1 MTSTAIFSF
10 KRAGNACRLLL
21 LSALCALACSRAAAV
36 PAYPG
41 LITMKQP
48 SGKTVSIYLR
58 GDEHNHWGETPDGY
72 TLLRDGEGF
81 WAFARATAEGGI
93 EASALRYDGSSL
105 AAERAGIRKGLR
117 PSRSISQPD
126 VQQPGVQKAKKLQ
139 VSNSFPTK
147 GKHKLLMLL
156 INYNDTE
163 TLYTQ
168 ADFQN
173 VMNQENYAGTGS
185 FRDYYLE
192 QSFGQL
198 DIETTVTPWVKLNG
212 AKRYYGSEGAV
223 AMITEALRMIEDQ
236 IDLREFDNDGD
247 GVLDGLTVIHQGTG
261 QEMTGSSADIWSH
274 SSEIIGLTIDGIAV
288 KRYTIQPE
296 QQREEKITNIGVICH
311 EFGHNLGA
319 PDFYDTDYGQSGG
332 TYGGTGVWDI
342 MGGGAWNG
350 DNGSQPAAFNMWQK
364 WQYGWITPTE
374 LTAATR
380 ISNMPSS
387 RLGTAA
393 YKINTTV
400 PGEYFILENRQ
411 REGSFGTPL
420 PGSGL
425 LIYHID
431 ENLISQSVE
440 QNTLNAQYP
449 QAAYT
454 VCANAGTDPSSSSFS
469 YGDVTTAGTPFPGS
483 AGITS
488 FSDATLPSCKSR
500 SGRHS
505 YFALKNITE
514 TGGTISFDFIK
525 ETTPPAPQDFHAET
539 QRGKVN
545 LAWTAPQPEG
555 SYTAPQFYTVYRN
568 NAPIGTTSAL
578 AFADNE
584 PDADGLLVYSVDA
597 TYSNEMVSPYV
608 EDSLM
613 IPTNRVTAVTA
624 TRSSAT
630 NTLRWTLGNRL
641 TRVDITPN
649 EADYT
654 QLNIQGVDS
663 VDFVQRFSAADLTA
677 YKGARIT
684 AVAIFPLST
693 SSTSTY
699 EVRVWETD
707 KYGKNPRIVS
717 SRPVSE
723 FGVSAWSRVM
733 LTEPVT
739 IIKGRDYYIGA
750 HLKST
755 QNGFSIMSD
764 LGPYQNGGCLLKFED
779 EWEEAQ
785 NPQGNFYLY
794 AELQY
799 PEAKTQTVPTGLD
812 EPVTDPFS
820 QLQYPLGFRVYRD
833 GVEVG
838 TTANLLFLD
847 TAAPAGEHDYAISS
861 LFRGGNESDTVAFH
875 FDGSEQP
882 TGIAITPLAD
892 APALRF
898 TRSSGSLTLT
908 GNGSVTATDTAGRT
922 LLRRAS
928 SGETTLSLAPGVY
941 IIRLAATDGKVYTWK
956 VEL

>member
-21 LSALCALACSRAAAV
+21 LSALCAIACSRAAAV

-41 LITMKQP
+41 LITVKQP

-58 GDEHNHWGETPDGY
+58 GDEHSHWGETPDGY

-126 VQQPGVQKAKKLQ
+126 VQQPGMQKAKKLQ

-261 QEMTGSSADIWSH
+261 QEMTGSSSDIWSH

-483 AGITS
+483 AGITA

-578 AFADNE
+578 TFADNE

-684 AVAIFPLST
+684 SVAIFPLST

-723 FGVSAWSRVM
+723 FGVSAWSRVI

-838 TTANLLFLD
+838 TTANPLFLD

>member
-1 MTSTAIFSF
+1 M
-10 KRAGNACRLLL
+10 L
-21 LSALCALACSRAAAV
+21 LSALCTIACSRAAAV

-41 LITMKQP
+41 LITVKQP

-81 WAFARATAEGGI
+81 WAFARTTAEGGI

-117 PSRSISQPD
+117 PSRSISQPE
-126 VQQPGVQKAKKLQ
+126 VQQPGVHKAKKLQ

-223 AMITEALRMIEDQ
+223 AMITEALRMIEDE

-296 QQREEKITNIGVICH
+296 QHREEKITNIGVVCH

-454 VCANAGTDPSSSSFS
+454 VCANAGTDPTSSSFS

-483 AGITS
+483 AGITA

-578 AFADNE
+578 TFADNE

-684 AVAIFPLST
+684 SVAIFPLST

-707 KYGKNPRIVS
+707 KYGTNPRIIS

>member
-1 MTSTAIFSF
+1 M
-10 KRAGNACRLLL
+10 
-21 LSALCALACSRAAAV
+21 

-41 LITMKQP
+41 LITVKQP

-117 PSRSISQPD
+117 PSRSISQPE
-126 VQQPGVQKAKKLQ
+126 VQQPGVHKAKKLQ

-882 TGIAITPLAD
+882 TGIATTPLA
-892 APALRF
+892 ATPALRF

>member
-10 KRAGNACRLLL
+10 KRAGSACRLLL
-21 LSALCALACSRAAAV
+21 LSALYALACSRAAAV

-41 LITMKQP
+41 LITVKQP

-58 GDEHNHWGETPDGY
+58 GDEHSHWGETPDGY

-117 PSRSISQPD
+117 PSRSISQPE

-223 AMITEALRMIEDQ
+223 AMITEALRMIEDE

-296 QQREEKITNIGVICH
+296 QQREEKITNIGVVCH

>member
-21 LSALCALACSRAAAV
+21 LSALCAIACSRAAAV

-41 LITMKQP
+41 LITVKQP

-58 GDEHNHWGETPDGY
+58 GDERNHWGETPDGY

-223 AMITEALRMIEDQ
+223 AMITEALRMIEDE

-882 TGIAITPLAD
+882 TGIAITPLA
-892 APALRF
+892 ATPALRF

>member
-21 LSALCALACSRAAAV
+21 LSALCAIACSRAAAV

-41 LITMKQP
+41 LITVKQP

-296 QQREEKITNIGVICH
+296 QQREEKITNIGVVCH

-387 RLGTAA
+387 RLGAAA

-400 PGEYFILENRQ
+400 PGEYFMLENRQ
-411 REGSFGTPL
+411 REGSCGTPL

-431 ENLISQSVE
+431 ANLISQSVE

-820 QLQYPLGFRVYRD
+820 QLQYPLGLRVYRD
-833 GVEVG
+833 GVDVG

-898 TRSSGSLTLT
+898 PRSSGSLTLT

>member
-1 MTSTAIFSF
+1 
-10 KRAGNACRLLL
+10 
-21 LSALCALACSRAAAV
+21 
-36 PAYPG
+36 
-41 LITMKQP
+41 MKQP

-126 VQQPGVQKAKKLQ
+126 VQQPGIQKAKKLQ

-296 QQREEKITNIGVICH
+296 QQREEKITNIGVVCH

>member
-21 LSALCALACSRAAAV
+21 LSTLCAIACSRAAAV

-41 LITMKQP
+41 LITVKQP

-117 PSRSISQPD
+117 PSRNISQPE
-126 VQQPGVQKAKKLQ
+126 VQQPGIQKAKKLQ

-223 AMITEALRMIEDQ
+223 AMITEALRMIEDE

-296 QQREEKITNIGVICH
+296 QQREEKITNIGVVCH

-555 SYTAPQFYTVYRN
+555 SYTTPQFYTVYRN

-684 AVAIFPLST
+684 SVAIFPLST

>member
-1 MTSTAIFSF
+1 M
-10 KRAGNACRLLL
+10 L
-21 LSALCALACSRAAAV
+21 LSALCAIACSRAAAI

-41 LITMKQP
+41 LITVKQP

-81 WAFARATAEGGI
+81 WAFARTTAEGGI

-117 PSRSISQPD
+117 PSRSISQPE
-126 VQQPGVQKAKKLQ
+126 VQQPGVHKAKKLQ

-483 AGITS
+483 TGITA

-613 IPTNRVTAVTA
+613 IPTNRVTAVTT

-684 AVAIFPLST
+684 SVAIFPLST

-707 KYGKNPRIVS
+707 KYGTNPRIVS

-861 LFRGGNESDTVAFH
+861 LFRGCNESDTVAFH

-882 TGIAITPLAD
+882 TGIATTPLA
-892 APALRF
+892 ATPALRF

-928 SGETTLSLAPGVY
+928 SGETTISLAPGVY

>member
-10 KRAGNACRLLL
+10 KRAGSACRLLL
-21 LSALCALACSRAAAV
+21 LSALCAIACSRAAAV

-41 LITMKQP
+41 LMTVKQP

-58 GDEHNHWGETPDGY
+58 GDERNHWGETPDGY

-117 PSRSISQPD
+117 PSRSISQPE
-126 VQQPGVQKAKKLQ
+126 VQQPGMQKAKKLQ

-882 TGIAITPLAD
+882 TGIATTPLA
-892 APALRF
+892 ATPALRF

>member
-21 LSALCALACSRAAAV
+21 LSALCAIACSRAAAV

-41 LITMKQP
+41 LITVKQP

-58 GDEHNHWGETPDGY
+58 GDERNHWGETPDGY

-117 PSRSISQPD
+117 PSRSISQPE
-126 VQQPGVQKAKKLQ
+126 VQQPGIQKAKKLQ

-223 AMITEALRMIEDQ
+223 AMITEALRMIEDE

-296 QQREEKITNIGVICH
+296 QQREEKITNIGVVCH

-483 AGITS
+483 AGITA

-882 TGIAITPLAD
+882 TGIATTPLA
-892 APALRF
+892 ATPALRF

>member
-10 KRAGNACRLLL
+10 KRAGSACRLLL
-21 LSALCALACSRAAAV
+21 LSVLYALACSRAAAV

-41 LITMKQP
+41 LITVKQP

-58 GDEHNHWGETPDGY
+58 GDERNHWGETPDGY
-72 TLLRDGEGF
+72 TLLRDGDGF

-117 PSRSISQPD
+117 PSRSISQPE
-126 VQQPGVQKAKKLQ
+126 VQQPGVHKAKKLQ

-483 AGITS
+483 AGITA

-539 QRGKVN
+539 QRGKVS

-578 AFADNE
+578 TFADNE

-684 AVAIFPLST
+684 SVAIFPLST

>member
-1 MTSTAIFSF
+1 M
-10 KRAGNACRLLL
+10 
-21 LSALCALACSRAAAV
+21 
-36 PAYPG
+36 
-41 LITMKQP
+41 
-48 SGKTVSIYLR
+48 
-58 GDEHNHWGETPDGY
+58 
-72 TLLRDGEGF
+72 
-81 WAFARATAEGGI
+81 
-93 EASALRYDGSSL
+93 
-105 AAERAGIRKGLR
+105 
-117 PSRSISQPD
+117 
-126 VQQPGVQKAKKLQ
+126 QKAKKLQ

-223 AMITEALRMIEDQ
+223 AMITEALRMIEDE

-374 LTAATR
+374 LTAATC

-483 AGITS
+483 AGITA

-568 NAPIGTTSAL
+568 NTPIGTTSAL
-578 AFADNE
+578 TFADNE

-707 KYGKNPRIVS
+707 KYGTNPRIVS

-922 LLRRAS
+922 LLRRAA
-928 SGETTLSLAPGVY
+928 SGETTISLAPGVY
-941 IIRLAATDGKVYTWK
+941 IIRLAATDGKIYTWK

>member
-21 LSALCALACSRAAAV
+21 LSALCAIACSRAAAV

-41 LITMKQP
+41 LITVKQP

-105 AAERAGIRKGLR
+105 AAEQAGIRKGLR
-117 PSRSISQPD
+117 PSRNISQPE
-126 VQQPGVQKAKKLQ
+126 VQQPGIQKAKKLQ

-261 QEMTGSSADIWSH
+261 QEMTGSSSDIWSH

-684 AVAIFPLST
+684 SVAIFPLST

-723 FGVSAWSRVM
+723 FGVSAWSRVI

-755 QNGFSIMSD
+755 HNGFSIMSD

-922 LLRRAS
+922 LLRRAA
-928 SGETTLSLAPGVY
+928 SGETTISLAPGVY

>member
-10 KRAGNACRLLL
+10 KRAGSACRLLL
-21 LSALCALACSRAAAV
+21 LSVLYALACSRAAAV

-41 LITMKQP
+41 LITVKQP

-93 EASALRYDGSSL
+93 EASALRYDGSSR
-105 AAERAGIRKGLR
+105 AAEQAGIRKGLR
-117 PSRSISQPD
+117 PSRSISQPE
-126 VQQPGVQKAKKLQ
+126 VQQPGVHKAKKLQ

-296 QQREEKITNIGVICH
+296 QQREEKITNIGVVCH

-454 VCANAGTDPSSSSFS
+454 VCANAGTDPTSSSFS

-483 AGITS
+483 AGITA

-578 AFADNE
+578 TFADNE

-624 TRSSAT
+624 TRASAT

-641 TRVDITPN
+641 TRVNITPN

-684 AVAIFPLST
+684 SVAIFPLTT
-693 SSTSTY
+693 SSTSSY

-707 KYGKNPRIVS
+707 KYGTNPRIIS

>member
-10 KRAGNACRLLL
+10 KRAGSACRLLL
-21 LSALCALACSRAAAV
+21 LSALYALACSRAAAV

-41 LITMKQP
+41 LITVKQP

-58 GDEHNHWGETPDGY
+58 GDEHSHWGETPDGY

-117 PSRSISQPD
+117 PSRSISQPE

-223 AMITEALRMIEDQ
+223 AMITEALRMIEDE

-296 QQREEKITNIGVICH
+296 QQREEKITNIGVVCH

-578 AFADNE
+578 TFADNE

>member
-10 KRAGNACRLLL
+10 KRAGSACRLLL
-21 LSALCALACSRAAAV
+21 LSALCAIACSRAAAI

-41 LITMKQP
+41 LITVKQP

-58 GDEHNHWGETPDGY
+58 GDERNHWGETPDGY

-117 PSRSISQPD
+117 PSRSISQPE
-126 VQQPGVQKAKKLQ
+126 VQQPGMQKAKKLQ

-223 AMITEALRMIEDQ
+223 AMITEALRMIEDE

-483 AGITS
+483 AGITA

-578 AFADNE
+578 TFADNE

-624 TRSSAT
+624 TRASAT

-641 TRVDITPN
+641 TRVNITPN

-684 AVAIFPLST
+684 SVAIFPLTT
-693 SSTSTY
+693 SSTSSY

-707 KYGKNPRIVS
+707 KYGTNPRIIS

>member
-21 LSALCALACSRAAAV
+21 LSVLCAIACSRAAAV

-41 LITMKQP
+41 LITVKQP

-58 GDEHNHWGETPDGY
+58 GDEHSHWGETPDGY

-126 VQQPGVQKAKKLQ
+126 VQQPGMQKAKKLQ

-261 QEMTGSSADIWSH
+261 QEMTGSSSDIWSH

-723 FGVSAWSRVM
+723 FGVSAWSRVI

-755 QNGFSIMSD
+755 QNGFSLMSD

-882 TGIAITPLAD
+882 TGIATTPLA
-892 APALRF
+892 ATPALRF

>member
-10 KRAGNACRLLL
+10 KRAGSACRLLL
-21 LSALCALACSRAAAV
+21 LSVLCAIACSRAAAV

-41 LITMKQP
+41 LITVKQP

-58 GDEHNHWGETPDGY
+58 GDERSHWGETPDGY
-72 TLLRDGEGF
+72 TLLRDGEGY
-81 WAFARATAEGGI
+81 WSFARATAEGGI

-117 PSRSISQPD
+117 PTRSISQPD
-126 VQQPGVQKAKKLQ
+126 VQQPEIQRAKKLQ

-156 INYNDTE
+156 INYNDTQ

-223 AMITEALRMIEDQ
+223 AMITEALRMIEDE

-261 QEMTGSSADIWSH
+261 QEMTGSSSDIWSH

-319 PDFYDTDYGQSGG
+319 PDFYDTDYAQSGG

-374 LTAATR
+374 LTAATH

-393 YKINTTV
+393 YKIDTTV

-431 ENLISQSVE
+431 ENLISQTVE
-440 QNTLNAQYP
+440 QNTLNVQYP

-555 SYTAPQFYTVYRN
+555 FYTAPLFYTVYRN

-684 AVAIFPLST
+684 SVAIFPLTT

-707 KYGKNPRIVS
+707 KYGLNPHIVS
-717 SRPVSE
+717 SRSVSE

-755 QNGFSIMSD
+755 QNGFSLMSD
-764 LGPYQNGGCLLKFED
+764 TGPYQNGGCLLKFED

-799 PEAKTQTVPTGLD
+799 PEPKMQTVPTGLD
-812 EPVTDPFS
+812 DPVTDPFS

-861 LFRGGNESDTVAFH
+861 LFRGGNESDTVEFH

-882 TGIAITPLAD
+882 TGIAAMPLAA
-892 APALRF
+892 APALHF
-898 TRSSGSLTLT
+898 TRGTGSLTLT
-908 GNGSVTATDTAGRT
+908 GSGSVTATDTAGRT
-922 LLRRAS
+922 LLRRTT
-928 SGETTLSLAPGVY
+928 SGDTALTLAPGVY
-941 IIRLAATDGKVYTWK
+941 IIRLATTDGKVYTWK

>member
-21 LSALCALACSRAAAV
+21 LSALCAIACSRAAAV

-41 LITMKQP
+41 LITVKQP

-58 GDEHNHWGETPDGY
+58 GDERNHWGETPDGY

-93 EASALRYDGSSL
+93 EASALRYDGSSR
-105 AAERAGIRKGLR
+105 AAERAGIRRGLR
-117 PSRSISQPD
+117 PSRSISQPE

-147 GKHKLLMLL
+147 GQHKLLMLL

-941 IIRLAATDGKVYTWK
+941 IIRLAATDGKIYTWK

>member
-21 LSALCALACSRAAAV
+21 LSALCAIACSRAAAV

-41 LITMKQP
+41 LITVKQP

-58 GDEHNHWGETPDGY
+58 GDERNHWGETPDGY

-117 PSRSISQPD
+117 PSRSISQPE
-126 VQQPGVQKAKKLQ
+126 VQQPGIQKAKKLQ

-223 AMITEALRMIEDQ
+223 AMITEALRMIEDE

-578 AFADNE
+578 TFADNE

>member
-1 MTSTAIFSF
+1 M
-10 KRAGNACRLLL
+10 
-21 LSALCALACSRAAAV
+21 

-41 LITMKQP
+41 LITVKQP

-117 PSRSISQPD
+117 PSRSISQPE
-126 VQQPGVQKAKKLQ
+126 VQQPGMQKAKKLQ

-223 AMITEALRMIEDQ
+223 AMITEALRMIEDE

-296 QQREEKITNIGVICH
+296 QQREEKITNIGVVCH

>member
-10 KRAGNACRLLL
+10 KRAGSACRLLL
-21 LSALCALACSRAAAV
+21 LSALCAIACSRAAAV

-41 LITMKQP
+41 LITVKQP

-58 GDEHNHWGETPDGY
+58 GDEHSHWGETPDGY

-578 AFADNE
+578 TFADNE

>member
-10 KRAGNACRLLL
+10 KRAGSACRLLL
-21 LSALCALACSRAAAV
+21 LSALCAIACSRAAAV

-41 LITMKQP
+41 LITVKQP

-58 GDEHNHWGETPDGY
+58 GDERNHWGETPDGY

-223 AMITEALRMIEDQ
+223 AMITEALRMIEDE

-296 QQREEKITNIGVICH
+296 QQREEKITNIGVVCH

-483 AGITS
+483 AGITA

-578 AFADNE
+578 TFADNE

-624 TRSSAT
+624 TRASAT

-684 AVAIFPLST
+684 SVAIFPLTT
-693 SSTSTY
+693 SSTSSY

-707 KYGKNPRIVS
+707 KYGTNPRIIS

>member
-10 KRAGNACRLLL
+10 KRAGSACRLLL
-21 LSALCALACSRAAAV
+21 LSVLYALACSRAAAV

-41 LITMKQP
+41 LITVKQP

-58 GDEHNHWGETPDGY
+58 GDERNHWGETPDGY

-117 PSRSISQPD
+117 PSRSISQPE

-296 QQREEKITNIGVICH
+296 QQREEKITNIGVVCH

-454 VCANAGTDPSSSSFS
+454 VCANAGTDPTSSSFS

-514 TGGTISFDFIK
+514 TDGTISFDFIK

-578 AFADNE
+578 TFADNE

-861 LFRGGNESDTVAFH
+861 LFRGSNESDTVAFH

-882 TGIAITPLAD
+882 TGIAITPLA
-892 APALRF
+892 ATPALRF

>member
-21 LSALCALACSRAAAV
+21 LSALCAIACSRAAAV

-41 LITMKQP
+41 LITVKQP

-117 PSRSISQPD
+117 PSRNISQPE
-126 VQQPGVQKAKKLQ
+126 VQQPGIQKAKKLQ

-296 QQREEKITNIGVICH
+296 QQREAKITNIGVICH

-578 AFADNE
+578 TFADNE

-641 TRVDITPN
+641 TRVNITPN

-684 AVAIFPLST
+684 SVAIFPLST

-755 QNGFSIMSD
+755 QNGFSLMSD

-779 EWEEAQ
+779 KWEEAQ

-799 PEAKTQTVPTGLD
+799 PEPKTQTVPTGLD
-812 EPVTDPFS
+812 EPVTDPFC

-882 TGIAITPLAD
+882 TGIATTPLAA

-928 SGETTLSLAPGVY
+928 SGETTLSLTPGVY
-941 IIRLAATDGKVYTWK
+941 IIRLAATDGKIYTWK

>member
-21 LSALCALACSRAAAV
+21 LSALCAIACSRAAAV

-41 LITMKQP
+41 LITVKQP

-117 PSRSISQPD
+117 PSRSISQPE
-126 VQQPGVQKAKKLQ
+126 VQQPGIQKAKKLQ

-882 TGIAITPLAD
+882 TGIATTPLA
-892 APALRF
+892 ATPALRF

>member
-1 MTSTAIFSF
+1 M
-10 KRAGNACRLLL
+10 
-21 LSALCALACSRAAAV
+21 

-41 LITMKQP
+41 LITVKQP

-117 PSRSISQPD
+117 PSRSISQPE
-126 VQQPGVQKAKKLQ
+126 VQQPGMQKAKKLQ

-483 AGITS
+483 AGITA

-882 TGIAITPLAD
+882 TGIATTPLA
-892 APALRF
+892 ATPALRF

>member
-21 LSALCALACSRAAAV
+21 LSALCAIACSRAAAV

-41 LITMKQP
+41 LITVKQP

-117 PSRSISQPD
+117 PSRSISQPE

-717 SRPVSE
+717 SCPVSE

-882 TGIAITPLAD
+882 TGIATTPLA
-892 APALRF
+892 ATPALRF

>member
-1 MTSTAIFSF
+1 M
-10 KRAGNACRLLL
+10 
-21 LSALCALACSRAAAV
+21 

-41 LITMKQP
+41 LITVKQP

-117 PSRSISQPD
+117 PSRSISQPE
-126 VQQPGVQKAKKLQ
+126 VQQPGMQKAKKLQ

-882 TGIAITPLAD
+882 TGIATTPLA
-892 APALRF
+892 ATPALRF

>member
-10 KRAGNACRLLL
+10 KRAGSACRLLL
-21 LSALCALACSRAAAV
+21 LSVLCALACSRAAAV

-41 LITMKQP
+41 LITVKQP

-58 GDEHNHWGETPDGY
+58 GDEHSHWGETPDGY

-117 PSRSISQPD
+117 PSRSISQPE
-126 VQQPGVQKAKKLQ
+126 VQQPGIQKAKKLQ

-374 LTAATR
+374 LTAATH

-393 YKINTTV
+393 YKINTPV

-483 AGITS
+483 AGITA

-514 TGGTISFDFIK
+514 TDGTISFDFIK

-624 TRSSAT
+624 TRASST

-684 AVAIFPLST
+684 SVAIFPLST

-723 FGVSAWSRVM
+723 FGVSSWSRVM

-861 LFRGGNESDTVAFH
+861 LFRGSNESDTVAFH

-882 TGIAITPLAD
+882 TGIATTPLA
-892 APALRF
+892 ATPALRF
-898 TRSSGSLTLT
+898 TRSSGNLTLT

-928 SGETTLSLAPGVY
+928 FGETTLSLAPGVY

>member
-21 LSALCALACSRAAAV
+21 LSALCAIACSRAAAV

-41 LITMKQP
+41 LITVKQP

-93 EASALRYDGSSL
+93 EASALRYDGSSR
-105 AAERAGIRKGLR
+105 AAEQAGIRKGLR
-117 PSRSISQPD
+117 PSRSISQPE
-126 VQQPGVQKAKKLQ
+126 VQQPGVHKAKKLQ

-578 AFADNE
+578 TFADNE

-723 FGVSAWSRVM
+723 FGVSAWSRVI

-882 TGIAITPLAD
+882 TGIATTPLA
-892 APALRF
+892 ATPALRF

>member
-10 KRAGNACRLLL
+10 KRAGSACRLLL
-21 LSALCALACSRAAAV
+21 LSVLCAIACSRAAAV

-41 LITMKQP
+41 LITVKQP

-58 GDEHNHWGETPDGY
+58 GDERSHWGETPDGY
-72 TLLRDGEGF
+72 TLLRDGEGY

-105 AAERAGIRKGLR
+105 PAERAGIRKGLR
-117 PSRSISQPD
+117 PTRSISQID
-126 VQQPGVQKAKKLQ
+126 VQQPGIQRAKKLQ

-156 INYNDTE
+156 INYNDTQ

-198 DIETTVTPWVKLNG
+198 DIETTVTPWIQLNG

-261 QEMTGSSADIWSH
+261 QEMTGSSSDIWSH

-319 PDFYDTDYGQSGG
+319 PDFYDTDYAQSGG

-374 LTAATR
+374 LTAATH

-393 YKINTTV
+393 YKIDTTV

-431 ENLISQSVE
+431 ENLISQTVE
-440 QNTLNAQYP
+440 QNALNVQYP

-469 YGDVTTAGTPFPGS
+469 YGDVTTTGTPFPGS

-555 SYTAPQFYTVYRN
+555 TYRSPKFYTVYRN

-649 EADYT
+649 EANYT

-684 AVAIFPLST
+684 SVAIFPLTT

-707 KYGKNPRIVS
+707 KYGLNPHIVS
-717 SRPVSE
+717 SRSVSE

-755 QNGFSIMSD
+755 QNGFSLMSD
-764 LGPYQNGGCLLKFED
+764 TGPYQNGGCLLKFED

-799 PEAKTQTVPTGLD
+799 PEPKMQTVPTGLD
-812 EPVTDPFS
+812 DPVTDPFS

-861 LFRGGNESDTVAFH
+861 LFRGGNESDTVEFH

-882 TGIAITPLAD
+882 TGIAATPLAA
-892 APALRF
+892 APALHF
-898 TRSSGSLTLT
+898 TRGTGSLTLT
-908 GNGSVTATDTAGRT
+908 GSGSVTATDTAGRT
-922 LLRRAS
+922 LLRRTT
-928 SGETTLSLAPGVY
+928 SGDTALTLAPGVY
-941 IIRLAATDGKVYTWK
+941 IIRLTATDGKVYTWK

>member
-21 LSALCALACSRAAAV
+21 LSVLCALACSRAAAV

-41 LITMKQP
+41 LITVKQP

-117 PSRSISQPD
+117 PSRSISQPE
-126 VQQPGVQKAKKLQ
+126 VQQPGIQKAKKLQ

-223 AMITEALRMIEDQ
+223 AMITEALRMIEDE

-578 AFADNE
+578 TFADNE

-684 AVAIFPLST
+684 SVAIFPLST

-707 KYGKNPRIVS
+707 KYGKNPHIVS
-717 SRPVSE
+717 SRSVSE

-882 TGIAITPLAD
+882 TGIATTPLA
-892 APALRF
+892 ATPALRF

>member
-1 MTSTAIFSF
+1 M
-10 KRAGNACRLLL
+10 
-21 LSALCALACSRAAAV
+21 

-41 LITMKQP
+41 LITVKQP

-58 GDEHNHWGETPDGY
+58 GDERNHWGETPDGY

-117 PSRSISQPD
+117 PSRSISQPE
-126 VQQPGVQKAKKLQ
+126 VQQPGMQKAKKLQ

-296 QQREEKITNIGVICH
+296 QQREEKITNIGVVCH

-483 AGITS
+483 AGITA

-882 TGIAITPLAD
+882 TGIATTPLA
-892 APALRF
+892 ATPALRF

>member
-1 MTSTAIFSF
+1 M
-10 KRAGNACRLLL
+10 
-21 LSALCALACSRAAAV
+21 
-36 PAYPG
+36 
-41 LITMKQP
+41 
-48 SGKTVSIYLR
+48 
-58 GDEHNHWGETPDGY
+58 
-72 TLLRDGEGF
+72 
-81 WAFARATAEGGI
+81 
-93 EASALRYDGSSL
+93 
-105 AAERAGIRKGLR
+105 
-117 PSRSISQPD
+117 
-126 VQQPGVQKAKKLQ
+126 
-139 VSNSFPTK
+139 
-147 GKHKLLMLL
+147 
-156 INYNDTE
+156 
-163 TLYTQ
+163 
-168 ADFQN
+168 
-173 VMNQENYAGTGS
+173 
-185 FRDYYLE
+185 
-192 QSFGQL
+192 
-198 DIETTVTPWVKLNG
+198 
-212 AKRYYGSEGAV
+212 
-223 AMITEALRMIEDQ
+223 
-236 IDLREFDNDGD
+236 
-247 GVLDGLTVIHQGTG
+247 
-261 QEMTGSSADIWSH
+261 
-274 SSEIIGLTIDGIAV
+274 
-288 KRYTIQPE
+288 
-296 QQREEKITNIGVICH
+296 
-311 EFGHNLGA
+311 
-319 PDFYDTDYGQSGG
+319 
-332 TYGGTGVWDI
+332 
-342 MGGGAWNG
+342 
-350 DNGSQPAAFNMWQK
+350 
-364 WQYGWITPTE
+364 
-374 LTAATR
+374 
-380 ISNMPSS
+380 
-387 RLGTAA
+387 
-393 YKINTTV
+393 
-400 PGEYFILENRQ
+400 
-411 REGSFGTPL
+411 
-420 PGSGL
+420 
-425 LIYHID
+425 
-431 ENLISQSVE
+431 
-440 QNTLNAQYP
+440 
-449 QAAYT
+449 
-454 VCANAGTDPSSSSFS
+454 
-469 YGDVTTAGTPFPGS
+469 
-483 AGITS
+483 
-488 FSDATLPSCKSR
+488 
-500 SGRHS
+500 
-505 YFALKNITE
+505 KNITE

-578 AFADNE
+578 TFADNE

-799 PEAKTQTVPTGLD
+799 PEPKTQTVPTGLD

-882 TGIAITPLAD
+882 TGIATTPLA
-892 APALRF
+892 ATPAMRF

>member
-10 KRAGNACRLLL
+10 KRAGSACRLLL
-21 LSALCALACSRAAAV
+21 LSALCAIACSRAAAV

-41 LITMKQP
+41 LITVKQP

-58 GDEHNHWGETPDGY
+58 GDERNHWGETPDGY

-117 PSRSISQPD
+117 PSRSISQPE
-126 VQQPGVQKAKKLQ
+126 VQQPGMQKAKKLQ

-882 TGIAITPLAD
+882 TGIATTPLA
-892 APALRF
+892 ATPALRF

>member
-10 KRAGNACRLLL
+10 KRAGSACRLLL

-41 LITMKQP
+41 LITVKQP

-58 GDEHNHWGETPDGY
+58 GDEHSHWGETPDGY

-117 PSRSISQPD
+117 PSRSISQPE

-578 AFADNE
+578 TFADNE

-882 TGIAITPLAD
+882 TGIAATPLAD

>member
-10 KRAGNACRLLL
+10 KRAGSACRLLL
-21 LSALCALACSRAAAV
+21 LSALCAIACSRAAAV

-41 LITMKQP
+41 LITVKQP

-212 AKRYYGSEGAV
+212 VKRYYGPEGAV
-223 AMITEALRMIEDQ
+223 AMITEALRMIEDE

-261 QEMTGSSADIWSH
+261 QEMTGSSSDIWSH
-274 SSEIIGLTIDGIAV
+274 SSEIIGLSIDGIAV

-364 WQYGWITPTE
+364 WQYGWIMPTE

-908 GNGSVTATDTAGRT
+908 GIGSVTATDTAGRT

>member
-1 MTSTAIFSF
+1 M
-10 KRAGNACRLLL
+10 
-21 LSALCALACSRAAAV
+21 

-41 LITMKQP
+41 LITVKQP

-117 PSRSISQPD
+117 PSRSISQPE
-126 VQQPGVQKAKKLQ
+126 VQQPGMQKAKKLQ